1 MDDVLKILLVIGIL
15 LFGLARKTKKEAKET
30 PLPENWG
37 DETYGGYIPE
47 GPDSAMEKEEQKPAE
62 TPIAPKIAAREG
74 LRTTNT
80 PPPPP
85 METPAQPEKAPVA
98 DVDVHSIED
107 VRRGVIWSEILQRK
121 Y

>member
-1 MDDVLKILLVIGIL
+1 MDDVLKILLVIGFL
-15 LFGLARKTKKEAKET
+15 LFGFARKAKKEAKEA

-47 GPDSAMEKEEQKPAE
+47 GPDSTTEKEAQKPTE
-62 TPIAPKIAAREG
+62 VITPPKATVTEG
-74 LRTTNT
+74 LRTTST

-85 METPAQPEKAPVA
+85 AKAHAEPEKPETA
-98 DVDVHSIED
+98 DIDIHSIED
-107 VRRGVIWSEILQRK
+107 VRRGVIWSEILRRK